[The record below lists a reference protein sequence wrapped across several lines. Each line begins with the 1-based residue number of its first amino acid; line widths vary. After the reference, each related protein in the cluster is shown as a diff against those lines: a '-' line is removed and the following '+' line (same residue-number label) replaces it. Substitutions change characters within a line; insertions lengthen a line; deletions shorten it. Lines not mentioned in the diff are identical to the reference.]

1 MNQIEFQEQ
10 VTSIIGDQRYS
21 RSLAEDWSKQM
32 AESITDGL
40 RKLSIPDLKYCLNLT
55 VLEKTDKCCQVRSLR
70 LRQINDSLY
79 IFRRRHSAFGMLKQI
94 GK

>member
-70 LRQINDSLY
+70 LRQISDTNDFGDYLY
-79 IFRRRHSAFGMLKQI
+79 V
-94 GK
+94 